1 MLFHRTITCSPFR
14 YAVMFSDPGVG
25 LSKSIAVAAPGA
37 SATPAAPRR
46 KFRRSVVFVMMAPH
60 SL

>member
-25 LSKSIAVAAPGA
+25 LSKSIAFAAPGA
-37 SATPAAPRR
+37 SAAAAAPRR
-46 KFRRSVVFVMMAPH
+46 KFRRRLVVVIMAPH